1 MLFLLILH
9 FDYIYYF
16 CQFLGSTIG
25 GDAKDGRTSGY
36 IYSGGTVIGTFSLSD
51 NCRSGASDAIRELKS
66 MGIKTALLTGDSQ
79 SAAMHAQ
86 EQVWFST

>member
-9 FDYIYYF
+9 FDSIYYF
-16 CQFLGSTIG
+16 YQLLASTIG

-36 IYSGGTVIGTFSLSD
+36 IYFGGATIGAFSLSD
-51 NCRSGASDAIRELKS
+51 NCRSGARYAIRELRS

-86 EQVWFST
+86 EQVCFRT